1 VLARRPIELVTRSG
15 GGSEKCSWSKASS
28 TTSEKSFLFVA
39 VRIER
44 RKPK

>member
-15 GGSEKCSWSKASS
+15 CGSEKCSWSKASS
-28 TTSEKSFLFVA
+28 TPSEKSLLFVA

-44 RKPK
+44 RKPE